1 MPMPPC
7 LRLLIT
13 LLMLLA
19 MPLKGIAALG
29 MAGCAAGSAHLQGH
43 HPSHLPTQQQSM
55 PCHEASAAA
64 PASQT
69 DDSGSCAHCAACLT
83 PLWAAPAAPVLAV
96 APLAHDWP
104 PAGGAS
110 VAGYS
115 GAVPQPPPR
124 R

>member
-1 MPMPPC
+1 MPPR
-7 LRLLIT
+7 LRLLIM

-29 MAGCAAGSAHLQGH
+29 MAGCATSPAHVQGH
-43 HPSHLPTQQQSM
+43 QPTLQQAT
-55 PCHEASAAA
+55 PCHEAPAADASAS
-64 PASQT
+64 PA
-69 DDSGSCAHCAACLT
+69 DDCGGCAHCAACLA
-83 PLWAAPAAPVLAV
+83 PLWAAPAAPASAV
-96 APLAHDWP
+96 AALAHDWP
-104 PAGGAS
+104 VTEGTP